1 MKNIIALVA
10 LVIGINANALVSF
23 NQNYINSSLEQNS
36 LGFNKSACDTTI
48 QDDEE
53 KKKKK
58 KKRHRKN
65 KKQEANGTNLI
76 NEKISITEEN
86 QPVDKKKKKKK

>member
-1 MKNIIALVA
+1 MKNILALVA
-10 LVIGINANALVSF
+10 LVIGINANALVSS
-23 NQNYINSSLEQNS
+23 NQNNIPSLEQNS
-36 LGFNKSACDTTI
+36 LGFNKSTSK

-58 KKRHRKN
+58 KRRHRKH